1 VYNHTSKQTTK
12 FHDHYEYTAFVAGKP
27 DEKVLSP
34 ESSGGLTCSVAAE
47 GTTSTEVATK
57 RDTAAA
63 SAGSAGDTIIA
74 AATAAAA
81 ASDTSIALSL
91 QLAQPRLATMPKLPT
106 AYSAVVE
113 ISKVASKETTVV
125 REYLDVDS
133 QRLRTDVSGGGR
145 TTTLIK
151 DFNTR
156 AEYEIVDGDV
166 YDDPYDA
173 SGQGF
178 RDDDKCT
185 ARPLQEDPNY
195 ASDTRHMKSPH
206 EVFMFAS
213 DGSEQYVGLDY
224 ARGIKCTQ
232 WYAAA
237 TETQVVNGHT
247 LTVDSKRNHW
257 FSAPGWSEA
266 QTGGVQVPVRIVSEG
281 TMYNHTS
288 KQTTK
293 FHDHYEYMS
302 FIVGKPPLYMFA
314 PAMSCADVSRGSS
327 EQERDNALD
336 LAGSSSKSNSISSV
350 ASLGADI
357 VADFEAA
364 LGPRAMPSL
373 PDAYSVVVE
382 MSRVQDAQTR
392 TVHQFLDFG
401 ARKVRTDVHDNGKV
415 VSVVRDFA
423 AGAKYILTADISN
436 AGAGGFFRE
445 MNARDGRAC
454 VREPLTAATAGYG
467 DYLGAGTAAEL
478 RKTMFAAK
486 TRHMKSP
493 HEVFMFDSDGDEQ
506 YVGEDY
512 ARGIEC
518 TQWYAQG
525 TETEEIGGHTITTT
539 AKRNHWFS
547 TKDWSDAGCMTG
559 DGRDCFL
566 ELPVRTVSEGTVY
579 NHTSKQTTKFHD
591 HYEYM
596 SFIVGKP
603 PTYMFDVSTV
613 CPGAKAPA
621 DDTATEAP
629 PSYGSKGSTSGGESG
644 NLRTSSD
651 GSKTATDLATGGG
664 KSDESTGTKVGL
676 AVGVAFSILVG
687 LVAVAAAVRK
697 RGRDRGSGKGRRNS
711 SAPLFGGRRF
721 SGGGAT
727 ELIDEDVP
735 DFGNVTSSSA
745 GSSSSSSKG
754 RSRRGLSIRSNQAIS
769 MPVVQ
774 SGILQAVVGSAQI
787 VDDPNLGSSSSSD
800 SSSFRSHDLPCAV

>member
-1 VYNHTSKQTTK
+1 MPTLPSAYSVVLEINRVKSKETKTVREYFDFDQKRIRTDIHDDAKMMIVIQNWASKTRYAMINDLSQASFFHEMNLAENSLCVKEDLDTSPSRNAFAAKTRHMKSPHEVFMFDSDGDEQYVGEDYARGIKCTQWYAQGTETEEIGGHTITTTAKRNHWFSTKDWSDAGCMTGDGRDCFLELPVRTVSEGTVYNHTSKQTTK

-57 RDTAAA
+57 RDT
-63 SAGSAGDTIIA
+63 SAGGVTTIIEA
-74 AATAAAA
+74 ARGHTGGADAAPAIPA
-81 ASDTSIALSL
+81 
-91 QLAQPRLATMPKLPT
+91 LPT
-106 AYSAVVE
+106 AYTSLVE
-113 ISKVASKETTVV
+113 VSKVDSKETYTVC
-125 REYLDVDS
+125 EYLDFNF
-133 QRLRTDVSGGGR
+133 QRLRTDVVDGGKR
-145 TTTLIK
+145 VSVVR
-151 DFNTR
+151 DFSALQRHT
-156 AEYEIVDGDV
+156 VTDGDV
-166 YDDPYDA
+166 YDDPYD
-173 SGQGF
+173 GF
-178 RDDDKCT
+178 AADDGCT
-185 ARPLQEDPNY
+185 TAPIAGDQFV
-195 ASDTRHMKSPH
+195 AAATRHLKSPH
-206 EVFMFAS
+206 EVFMFSPEAKHS
-213 DGSEQYVGLDY
+213 YVG
-224 ARGIKCTQ
+224 
-232 WYAAA
+232 
-237 TETQVVNGHT
+237 V
-247 LTVDSKRNHW
+247 
-257 FSAPGWSEA
+257 
-266 QTGGVQVPVRIVSEG
+266 
-281 TMYNHTS
+281 
-288 KQTTK
+288 
-293 FHDHYEYMS
+293 
-302 FIVGKPPLYMFA
+302 
-314 PAMSCADVSRGSS
+314 
-327 EQERDNALD
+327 
-336 LAGSSSKSNSISSV
+336 
-350 ASLGADI
+350 
-357 VADFEAA
+357 
-364 LGPRAMPSL
+364 
-373 PDAYSVVVE
+373 
-382 MSRVQDAQTR
+382 
-392 TVHQFLDFG
+392 
-401 ARKVRTDVHDNGKV
+401 
-415 VSVVRDFA
+415 
-423 AGAKYILTADISN
+423 
-436 AGAGGFFRE
+436 
-445 MNARDGRAC
+445 
-454 VREPLTAATAGYG
+454 
-467 DYLGAGTAAEL
+467 
-478 RKTMFAAK
+478 
-486 TRHMKSP
+486 
-493 HEVFMFDSDGDEQ
+493 
-506 YVGEDY
+506 DY

-518 TQWYAQG
+518 DRWYAQG

-547 TKDWSDAGCMTG
+547 TKEWSDANCVVG
-559 DGRDCFL
+559 DATWGKCATQY
-566 ELPVRTVSEGTVY
+566 PVRIVSEGTVY